1 MPEPTVP
8 LLIFTDA
15 VNALEMNWKSWSLAI
30 HFFMNFSMETN
41 HIVTL
46 NQNFT
51 TPLLFTGLS
60 EPTRLTK

>member
-30 HFFMNFSMETN
+30 HFFMNFSM
-41 HIVTL
+41 
-46 NQNFT
+46 
-51 TPLLFTGLS
+51 G
-60 EPTRLTK
+60 TKSYCYAKSKFYHHLYSALA